1 MKYNDHVIFQGKH
14 DYNPIHDAAIDLVWS
29 LNLKLCKRDNLIT
42 IVCINHVLAMMS
54 EWKMKLIRK
63 DLGHLLGIM

>member
-1 MKYNDHVIFQGKH
+1 MIT
-14 DYNPIHDAAIDLVWS
+14 ILHDAAIDLVWS

-42 IVCINHVLAMMS
+42 IVCINHVLAMML

-63 DLGHLLGIM
+63 VLGQLYMK